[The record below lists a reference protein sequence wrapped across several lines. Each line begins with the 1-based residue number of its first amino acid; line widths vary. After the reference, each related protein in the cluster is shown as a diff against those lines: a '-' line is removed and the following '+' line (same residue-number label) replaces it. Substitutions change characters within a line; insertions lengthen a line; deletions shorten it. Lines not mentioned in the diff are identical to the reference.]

1 MALDALTSSTVDGSV
16 ASRSRAAFCMHVAIV
31 AHQGHDD
38 SLRLQ
43 LRFSTCASKWRDV
56 PVLMPTYT
64 APHP

>member
-1 MALDALTSSTVDGSV
+1 MALDALTNSTVDEL
-16 ASRSRAAFCMHVAIV
+16 AARRSRAALCMHVTAV
-31 AHQGHDD
+31 AHQGPDV

-56 PVLMPTYT
+56 PVLPPAYT